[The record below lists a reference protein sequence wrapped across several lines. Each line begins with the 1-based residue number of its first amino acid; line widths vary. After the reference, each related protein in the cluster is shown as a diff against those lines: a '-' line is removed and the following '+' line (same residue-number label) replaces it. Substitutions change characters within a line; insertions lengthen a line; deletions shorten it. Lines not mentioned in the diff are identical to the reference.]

1 MTATALHPSEKKT
14 ASPEPRSRPRGRR
27 RRPADD
33 KASWPVAVLGWLGSL
48 VLFSPIA
55 YMLLKSFQTETD
67 AASPSPKLLFHPT
80 LEHYRST
87 FQAGFWA
94 YAGNSIIVAVVS
106 TVLVLLLATPA
117 AYALSVRPV
126 RKTQDV
132 LFFFISTK
140 MMPVAAGI
148 IPIYVVAQHLH
159 LLNTVV
165 VLLILHLGMNLPLA
179 VWMIRSFLQEVPGE
193 VLEAAAMDGAGRI
206 RIMRSIVLPL
216 VRPGL
221 WSTALLCCV
230 FSWNEYF
237 YAVNLTT
244 TTSTLPLFMQK
255 FLSFGE
261 LYTAQVAA
269 VATVVSIPVVVL
281 GWVCQ
286 RSLVRGLL
294 FGAVK

>member
-1 MTATALHPSEKKT
+1 MTTQAT
-14 ASPEPRSRPRGRR
+14 RPVEATRAGPATGPKPRR
-27 RRPADD
+27 RRRGNDT
-33 KASWPVAVLGWLGSL
+33 ASGPVAVLGWLGSL
-48 VLFSPIA
+48 VLFSPVA
-55 YMLLKSFQTETD
+55 YMLLKSFQTETV
-67 AASPSPKLLFHPT
+67 AASSTPKLFFTPT
-80 LEHYRST
+80 LEHYRNA
-87 FQAGFWA
+87 FGAGFWA
-94 YAGNSIIVAVVS
+94 YAGNSVTVAVVS
-106 TVLVLLLATPA
+106 TVVVLALALPA

-126 RKTQDV
+126 RKSQDA

-148 IPIYVVAQHLH
+148 IPIYIVAQHLN
-159 LLNTVV
+159 LLNTVT
-165 VLLILHLGMNLPLA
+165 LLIVMHLGMNLPLA
-179 VWMIRSFLQEVPGE
+179 VWMIRSFLQEVPPE
-193 VLEAAAMDGAGRI
+193 VLEAASMDGAGRL
-206 RIMRSIVLPL
+206 RTMRTVVLPL
-216 VRPGL
+216 IKPGI

-237 YAVNLTT
+237 FAVNLTT

-281 GWVCQ
+281 GWICQ

>member
-1 MTATALHPSEKKT
+1 MSTVEIDRTT
-14 ASPEPRSRPRGRR
+14 GRR
-27 RRPADD
+27 AGSTAGPGRGARGPRDRD
-33 KASWPVAVLGWLGSL
+33 RASFGTAVLAWVGCLL
-48 VLFSPIA
+48 LFSPVA
-55 YMLLKSFQTETD
+55 YMLLKSFQTEPD
-67 AASPSPKLLFHPT
+67 AASPTPKIIFTPT
-80 LEHYRST
+80 LEHYRNA
-87 FQAGFWA
+87 FGQGFWA
-94 YAGNSIIVAVVS
+94 YAGNSVAIAVISTIV
-106 TVLVLLLATPA
+106 VLVLAFLA

-126 RKTQDV
+126 PKAQDV

-148 IPIYVVAQHLH
+148 VPVYVIAKDLH
-159 LLNTVV
+159 LLNTVT
-165 VLLILHLGMNLPLA
+165 LLIIMHLGLNLPLA
-179 VWMIRSFLQEVPGE
+179 VWMLRSFLQEIPGE
-193 VLEAAAMDGAGRI
+193 IMEAATMDGASQLRT
-206 RIMRSIVLPL
+206 MWTIVLPL

-281 GWVCQ
+281 GWMAQ
-286 RSLVRGLL
+286 RNLVRGLL

>member
-1 MTATALHPSEKKT
+1 MTVTTPQSTAVAAPAEIR
-14 ASPEPRSRPRGRR
+14 AEPR
-27 RRPADD
+27 RRPDMDTAR
-33 KASWPVAVLGWLGSL
+33 WPVAVLGWLGSL
-48 VLFSPIA
+48 LLFSPIA
-55 YMLLKSFQTETD
+55 YMLLKSFQSEID
-67 AASPSPKLLFHPT
+67 AASPAPRLIFQPT
-80 LEHYRST
+80 LGHYRDA
-87 FQAGFWA
+87 FGAGFWA
-94 YAGNSIIVAVVS
+94 YAGNSIAVAVVS
-106 TVLVLLLATPA
+106 TILVLVLAVPA

-126 RKTQDV
+126 PKAQDV

-140 MMPVAAGI
+140 MMPIAAGI
-148 IPIYVVAQHLH
+148 IPIYVVAQQLN
-159 LLNTVV
+159 LLNTVT
-165 VLLILHLGMNLPLA
+165 VLIILHLGMNLPLA

-193 VLEAAAMDGAGRI
+193 VLEAAAMDGADRP

-216 VRPGL
+216 IRPGL
-221 WSTALLCCV
+221 WATALLSCV

-244 TTSTLPLFMQK
+244 TASTLPVFMQK

-269 VATVVSIPVVVL
+269 VATVVSVPVVIL
-281 GWVCQ
+281 GWICQ

>member
-1 MTATALHPSEKKT
+1 MTVTTTPRLIRHHTTAERVSAK
-14 ASPEPRSRPRGRR
+14 PRRPRDGDTAGW
-27 RRPADD
+27 PA
-33 KASWPVAVLGWLGSL
+33 AVLGWLGSL
-48 VLFSPIA
+48 LLFLPVG

-67 AASPSPKLLFHPT
+67 AASPAPKLIFDPT
-80 LEHYRST
+80 LEHYRRT

-94 YAGNSIIVAVVS
+94 YAGNSVVVAAAS
-106 TVLVLLLATPA
+106 TVLVLLLAVPA
-117 AYALSVRPV
+117 AYALSVQPV
-126 RKTQDV
+126 RKAQDA

-148 IPIYVVAQHLH
+148 IPIYVVTQQLR
-159 LLNTVV
+159 LLNTVT
-165 VLLILHLGMNLPLA
+165 VLVILHLGMNLPLA
-179 VWMIRSFLQEVPGE
+179 VWMIRSFLQEVPRE
-193 VLEAAAMDGAGRI
+193 VLEAAALDGAGRL
-206 RIMRSIVLPL
+206 RTMSAVVLPL

-221 WSTALLCCV
+221 WATALLCCV

-281 GWVCQ
+281 GWICQ

>member
-1 MTATALHPSEKKT
+1 MTTTPTALRKPAPAPVET
-14 ASPEPRSRPRGRR
+14 APVR
-27 RRPADD
+27 RRPRQRD
-33 KASWPVAVLGWLGSL
+33 KETARRPVAVLGWLGSL
-48 VLFSPIA
+48 LLFSPIA

-67 AASPSPKLLFHPT
+67 AASPTPKLIFKPT
-80 LEHYRST
+80 LAHYEGV
-87 FQAGFWA
+87 FGAGFWA
-94 YAGNSIIVAVVS
+94 YAGNSFAVAAVS
-106 TVLVLLLATPA
+106 TLLVLLLAVPA

-126 RKTQDV
+126 RKAQDA

-148 IPIYVVAQHLH
+148 IPLYIAAQHLNM
-159 LLNTVV
+159 LNTIS
-165 VLLILHLGMNLPLA
+165 VLIILHLGMNLPLA
-179 VWMIRSFLQEVPGE
+179 VWMIRSFLQEVPQE
-193 VLEAAAMDGAGRI
+193 VLEAASMDGAGRL
-206 RIMRSIVLPL
+206 RVMRSIVLPL
-216 VRPGL
+216 VSPGL

-269 VATVVSIPVVVL
+269 VATVVSIPVVIL
-281 GWVCQ
+281 GWLCQ

>member
-1 MTATALHPSEKKT
+1 MTAPTI
-14 ASPEPRSRPRGRR
+14 RR
-27 RRPADD
+27 RRRRDD
-33 KASWPVAVLGWLGSL
+33 DTASIPVAVLGWAGSL
-48 VLFSPIA
+48 LLFSPVA

-67 AASPSPKLLFHPT
+67 AASPSPKLVFTPT
-80 LEHYRST
+80 LEHYEGAFGS
-87 FQAGFWA
+87 GFWA
-94 YAGNSIIVAVVS
+94 YAGNSITVAAVS
-106 TVLVLLLATPA
+106 TVIVLLLAVPA

-126 RKTQDV
+126 RKAQDT

-140 MMPVAAGI
+140 MMPMAAGI
-148 IPIYVVAQHLH
+148 IPIYVVAQNLH
-159 LLNTVV
+159 LLNTVA
-165 VLLILHLGMNLPLA
+165 VLIILHLGLNLPLA
-179 VWMIRSFLQEVPGE
+179 VWMIRSFLQEVPAE
-193 VLEAAAMDGAGRI
+193 VLEAASMDGAGRL
-206 RIMRSIVLPL
+206 RTMRTIILPL
-216 VRPGL
+216 IRPGI

-269 VATVVSIPVVVL
+269 VATVVSLPVVVL
-281 GWVCQ
+281 GWIAQ

>member
-1 MTATALHPSEKKT
+1 MSTVEISRTAT
-14 ASPEPRSRPRGRR
+14 RSGRGTTGPGKPVQRR
-27 RRPADD
+27 RDRDR
-33 KASWPVAVLGWLGSL
+33 ASFGTAVLGWGGSL
-48 VLFSPIA
+48 LLFSPVA

-67 AASPSPKLLFHPT
+67 AASPTPKLIFTPT
-80 LEHYRST
+80 LEHYRGA
-87 FQAGFWA
+87 FGQGFWA
-94 YAGNSIIVAVVS
+94 YAGNSIAVAVIS
-106 TVLVLLLATPA
+106 TIIVLVLALPA
-117 AYALSVRPV
+117 AYSLSVRPIA
-126 RKTQDV
+126 KAQDV

-148 IPIYVVAQHLH
+148 VPIYIIAQELN
-159 LLNTVV
+159 LLNTLP
-165 VLLILHLGMNLPLA
+165 LLIIMHLGLNLPLA
-179 VWMIRSFLQEVPGE
+179 VWMLRSFLQEIPIDI
-193 VLEAAAMDGAGRI
+193 LEAAAMDGASRTRTMWTI
-206 RIMRSIVLPL
+206 ILPL
-216 VRPGL
+216 IRPGL

-269 VATVVSIPVVVL
+269 VATVVSIPVVIL
-281 GWVCQ
+281 GWLCQ

>member
-1 MTATALHPSEKKT
+1 MTVTAAPLGQDKAVDPGP
-14 ASPEPRSRPRGRR
+14 ADRPRR
-27 RRPADD
+27 RRRDRDTAG
-33 KASWPVAVLGWLGSL
+33 WPVAVLGWLGSL
-48 VLFSPIA
+48 LLFSPIA

-67 AASPSPKLLFHPT
+67 AAAPAPKLAFHPT
-80 LEHYRST
+80 LEHYQDA

-94 YAGNSIIVAVVS
+94 YAGNSIAVAAVS
-106 TVLVLLLATPA
+106 TILVLLLAVPA
-117 AYALSVRPV
+117 AYALAVRPV
-126 RKTQDV
+126 RKAQDA

-148 IPIYVVAQHLH
+148 IPIYVVAQRLG

-165 VLLILHLGMNLPLA
+165 VLVILHLGMNLPLA
-179 VWMIRSFLQEVPGE
+179 IWMIRSFLQEVPGE
-193 VLEAAAMDGAGRI
+193 VLEAAALDGAGRL
-206 RIMRSIVLPL
+206 RTMRSIVLPL

-269 VATVVSIPVVVL
+269 VATVVSIPVVIL
-281 GWVCQ
+281 GWICQ

>member
-1 MTATALHPSEKKT
+1 MTTNTAPATVKAPALRAP
-14 ASPEPRSRPRGRR
+14 AGRRGRLR
-27 RRPADD
+27 DNDTAR
-33 KASWPVAVLGWLGSL
+33 WPVAVLGWLGAL

-55 YMLLKSFQTETD
+55 YMILKSFQTETD
-67 AASPSPKLLFHPT
+67 AASPAPKLIFTPT
-80 LEHYRST
+80 LDHYRGA
-87 FQAGFWA
+87 FGAGFWA
-94 YAGNSIIVAVVS
+94 YAGNSIVIAVVS
-106 TVLVLLLATPA
+106 TLLVLLLALPA

-126 RKTQDV
+126 RKAQDT

-159 LLNTVV
+159 LLNTVL
-165 VLLILHLGMNLPLA
+165 VLIVLHIGMNLPLA
-179 VWMIRSFLQEVPGE
+179 VWMIRSFLQEVPAE
-193 VLEAAAMDGAGRI
+193 VTEAASMDGAGRL
-206 RIMRSIVLPL
+206 RTLGSIILPL

-269 VATVVSIPVVVL
+269 VATVVSIPVVIL
-281 GWVCQ
+281 GWICQ

>member
-1 MTATALHPSEKKT
+1 MTVTTTPPSSRF
-14 ASPEPRSRPRGRR
+14 AVAGPGRVSRPRRR
-27 RRPADD
+27 RGSRDTAR
-33 KASWPVAVLGWLGSL
+33 WPVAMLGWLGSL
-48 VLFSPIA
+48 LLFSPIA
-55 YMLLKSFQTETD
+55 SMLLKSLQTETD
-67 AASPSPKLLFHPT
+67 AASPAPKLVFRPT
-80 LEHYRST
+80 LEHYRNA
-87 FQAGFWA
+87 FRAGFWA
-94 YAGNSIIVAVVS
+94 YAGNSVLVAAAS
-106 TVLVLLLATPA
+106 TILVLLLAVPA

-126 RKTQDV
+126 RKTQDA

-148 IPIYVVAQHLH
+148 IPIYVVAQRLH

-179 VWMIRSFLQEVPGE
+179 VWMTRSFLQEVPGE
-193 VLEAAAMDGAGRI
+193 VYEAAAMDGAGRL
-206 RIMRSIVLPL
+206 RIMQTIVLPL
-216 VRPGL
+216 IRPGL
-221 WSTALLCCV
+221 WATALLCCV

-255 FLSFGE
+255 FLSFGQ

-269 VATVVSIPVVVL
+269 VATVVSIPVVIL

>member
-1 MTATALHPSEKKT
+1 MTMTPTAVPET
-14 ASPEPRSRPRGRR
+14 AAGPERSARAPRKRPR
-27 RRPADD
+27 D
-33 KASWPVAVLGWLGSL
+33 KEAARWPVAVLGWLGSL
-48 VLFSPIA
+48 LLFSPIA

-67 AASPSPKLLFHPT
+67 AASPTPKIIFTPT
-80 LEHYRST
+80 LAHYEGVFT
-87 FQAGFWA
+87 AGFWA
-94 YAGNSIIVAVVS
+94 YAGNSMAVAVIS
-106 TVLVLLLATPA
+106 TLLVLVLAVPA

-126 RKTQDV
+126 RKAQDA

-148 IPIYVVAQHLH
+148 IPIYVVAQKLD

-165 VLLILHLGMNLPLA
+165 VLVILHLGMNLPLA

-193 VLEAAAMDGAGRI
+193 VLEAASMDGASRL
-206 RIMRSIVLPL
+206 RVMRSIILPL

-269 VATVVSIPVVVL
+269 VATVVSIPVVIL
-281 GWVCQ
+281 GWMCQ

>member
-1 MTATALHPSEKKT
+1 MTVTTPRPVKETA
-14 ASPEPRSRPRGRR
+14 AEPVSVPRR
-27 RRPADD
+27 RRRGEDM
-33 KASWPVAVLGWLGSL
+33 ASWPVAVLGWLGSL
-48 VLFSPIA
+48 LLFSPIA

-67 AASPSPKLLFHPT
+67 AASPSPKLIFHPT
-80 LEHYRST
+80 LKHY
-87 FQAGFWA
+87 QGALGAGFWA
-94 YAGNSIIVAVVS
+94 YAGNSIVLAVIS
-106 TVLVLLLATPA
+106 TTLVLLLAVPA

-126 RKTQDV
+126 RKAQDA

-148 IPIYVVAQHLH
+148 IPIYVVTQQLH

-165 VLLILHLGMNLPLA
+165 VLVILHLGMNLPLA

-193 VLEAAAMDGAGRI
+193 VLEAATMDGAGRL

-216 VRPGL
+216 IRPGL

-255 FLSFGE
+255 FLSFGQ

-269 VATVVSIPVVVL
+269 VATVVSIPVVII
-281 GWVCQ
+281 GWICQ
-286 RSLVRGLL
+286 RSLVRGLM

>member
-1 MTATALHPSEKKT
+1 MTVTTPHPSRQT
-14 ASPEPRSRPRGRR
+14 VAGPGHAHVRHRR
-27 RRPADD
+27 RRRRDNDTAG
-33 KASWPVAVLGWLGSL
+33 WPVAVLGWLGSL
-48 VLFSPIA
+48 LLFSPIA

-67 AASPSPKLLFHPT
+67 AASPAPKLIFHPT
-80 LEHYRST
+80 LGHYRAA
-87 FQAGFWA
+87 FGAGFWA
-94 YAGNSIIVAVVS
+94 YAGNSIAVAVVS
-106 TVLVLLLATPA
+106 TILVLLLALPA

-126 RKTQDV
+126 RKAQDA

-140 MMPVAAGI
+140 MMPIAAGI
-148 IPIYVVAQHLH
+148 IPIYVVAEHLH
-159 LLNTVV
+159 LLNTVM
-165 VLLILHLGMNLPLA
+165 VLIVLHLGMNLPLA
-179 VWMIRSFLQEVPGE
+179 VWMIRSFLQEVPGS
-193 VLEAAAMDGAGRI
+193 VLEAAATDGASRL

-216 VRPGL
+216 IRPGL
-221 WSTALLCCV
+221 WATALLCCV

-244 TTSTLPLFMQK
+244 TTSTLPLYMQK
-255 FLSFGE
+255 FLSFGQ

-281 GWVCQ
+281 GWFCQ

>member
-1 MTATALHPSEKKT
+1 MTVMTAAPMRNHLTDAER
-14 ASPEPRSRPRGRR
+14 ASIPRR
-27 RRPADD
+27 RRRNRDA
-33 KASWPVAVLGWLGSL
+33 AGWPVAVFGWLGSL
-48 VLFSPIA
+48 LLFSPIA
-55 YMLLKSFQTETD
+55 YMVLKSFQTETD
-67 AASPSPKLLFHPT
+67 AASPSPKLIFQPT
-80 LEHYRST
+80 IEHYQDV

-94 YAGNSIIVAVVS
+94 YAGNSIAVAVVS
-106 TVLVLLLATPA
+106 TLLVLLLGVPA
-117 AYALSVRPV
+117 AYALSVQPV
-126 RKTQDV
+126 RKAQDT

-148 IPIYVVAQHLH
+148 IPIYVVAQRLQ

-165 VLLILHLGMNLPLA
+165 VLVILHLGMNLPLA

-193 VLEAAAMDGAGRI
+193 VLEAAAIDGADRFT
-206 RIMRSIVLPL
+206 IMRIIVLPL

-221 WSTALLCCV
+221 WATALLCCV

-244 TTSTLPLFMQK
+244 TRSTLPLFMQK

-269 VATVVSIPVVVL
+269 VATVVSIPVVIL
-281 GWVCQ
+281 GWICQ

-294 FGAVK
+294 FGAMK